1 MTSEDPGSDS
11 DRRDLLLLSVLSTQP
26 YRKRVSLDPTV
37 NINIICLFWT
47 VSNDGGTSL
56 IQE

>member
-11 DRRDLLLLSVLSTQP
+11 DRRDLLSVLSTQP

-37 NINIICLFWT
+37 K
-47 VSNDGGTSL
+47 VSTSYVCDCK
-56 IQE
+56 Q